1 MSSVTDFL
9 SFRRLMTPYILQI
22 LFWGGIGGT
31 LYGTYW
37 LFTHDNWAW
46 WVALIFGTLMTRLI
60 FESAMLRFR
69 TYEALVDIRSRLERM
84 DTTRGAAKSRDY
96 QLQT

>member
-1 MSSVTDFL
+1 MKAVIDFL
-9 SFRRLMTPYILQI
+9 LFRKMLAPVILQI

-46 WVALIFGTLMTRLI
+46 WMALTFGSLMTRLI
-60 FESAMLRFR
+60 FEFAVLRFQSYAR
-69 TYEALVDIRSRLERM
+69 LGHMETMLDALIKRER
-84 DTTRGAAKSRDY
+84 ANPN
-96 QLQT
+96 